1 MINLKKED
9 MCNKSNVVSDDEHY
23 NNEKIIDNDIGDNHA
38 VNNLSECSSTPDD
51 YERIFIVD
59 ESVNDDTMFSVTFY
73 DGVTEDIKFSQIV
86 DSCQNHLEENDENY
100 VDSIVRK

>member
-23 NNEKIIDNDIGDNHA
+23 NNEKIIDNEIGDNHA

-51 YERIFIVD
+51 YERIY
-59 ESVNDDTMFSVTFY
+59 NDY
-73 DGVTEDIKFSQIV
+73 II
-86 DSCQNHLEENDENY
+86 
-100 VDSIVRK
+100 R

>member
-1 MINLKKED
+1 MNKFTFIIQSED
-9 MCNKSNVVSDDEHY
+9 GVEIFTDNISQSLQDAIEACKLDG
-23 NNEKIIDNDIGDNHA
+23 NNQI
-38 VNNLSECSSTPDD
+38 L
-51 YERIFIVD
+51 FIVD